1 MNRGYNSLAFPRGGH
16 LIRER
21 REGGTAERTMD
32 PLRPLMSEGGGRLE
46 SHNELKQKI
55 KKKAVAFKTGRP
67 AFSQANVQ
75 IRSFA
80 CMLIKAKHPG
90 QPSLGGASLDLRLF
104 CETISSFCPPRLLA
118 TSPRD
123 AFP

>member
-16 LIRER
+16 LIGESRVGGDSREDN
-21 REGGTAERTMD
+21 G
-32 PLRPLMSEGGGRLE
+32 PSEALDVRGGRKTGE
-46 SHNELKQKI
+46 SQRAGGNDEKE
-55 KKKAVAFKTGRP
+55 AFKTGRP

-90 QPSLGGASLDLRLF
+90 RPSLGGGGGRH
-104 CETISSFCPPRLLA
+104 
-118 TSPRD
+118 
-123 AFP
+123 

>member
-1 MNRGYNSLAFPRGGH
+1 M
-16 LIRER
+16 IRER
-21 REGGTAERTMD
+21 REGWTAERTMD

-46 SHNELKQKI
+46 SHNELKEI
-55 KKKAVAFKTGRP
+55 KKKAAAFKTGKP

-90 QPSLGGASLDLRLF
+90 QPSLGGASLDLWLF
-104 CETISSFCPPRLLA
+104 F
-118 TSPRD
+118 
-123 AFP
+123 